1 VMSLSISCTEVGV
14 ARCSTDRCGYHGVGR
29 QFDIFPQK
37 GHYTESYP
45 HKGAFVMGNPH
56 PARRRSTIV
65 NRTVTPR
72 RPRNADLRERE
83 YLTAKEVDRL
93 QDAARKHSRYG
104 HRDATA
110 ILIAYRHG
118 LRASELCELTW
129 NMTELDNGRI
139 HVRRAKNGVDST
151 HPLTGKEIRA
161 LRQLRRENLQS
172 RFVFNTER
180 GGPVTRAWFLKMVR
194 RTGELAKLPFPIH
207 PHMLRHA
214 CGFKLANDGV
224 DTRALQHFLG
234 HRNIMHT
241 VRYTELRSDRF
252 DGFWKD

>member
-1 VMSLSISCTEVGV
+1 VKNP
-14 ARCSTDRCGYHGVGR
+14 STRR
-29 QFDIFPQK
+29 
-37 GHYTESYP
+37 
-45 HKGAFVMGNPH
+45 NP
-56 PARRRSTIV
+56 STIV

-72 RPRNADLRERE
+72 RPPNADLRERE
-83 YLTAKEVDRL
+83 YLTPKEVDRL

-129 NMTELDNGRI
+129 NMIELDSGCL

-172 RFVFNTER
+172 RYVFDTER
-180 GGPVTRAWFLKMVR
+180 GGPVTRDWFLKMVR

-214 CGFKLANDGV
+214 CGFKLANDGH
-224 DTRALQHFLG
+224 DTRALQHYLG
-234 HRNIMHT
+234 HKNIQHT
-241 VRYTELRSDRF
+241 VRYTELSPARF
-252 DGFWKD
+252 RDFWKD